1 MNSRIDIEEGDVV
14 HWWGGGL
21 PQTTNQVIVSNYG
34 PYYLDM
40 GVGNYFG
47 VNYGQYSSWLDLYNQ
62 NLGKAISNY
71 KNKENVIGAEVTLW
85 S

>member
-47 VNYGQYSSWLDLYNQ
+47 VN
-62 NLGKAISNY
+62 
-71 KNKENVIGAEVTLW
+71 
-85 S
+85 